1 MAAGAEAPGP
11 GGLNLPAAFHA
22 DCQRCAALCCV
33 APAFDAVQGFGFD
46 KAAHQA
52 CPHLQADH
60 RCGIHARLR
69 EQGFAGCTAYDCH
82 GAGPWVT
89 ALFGGV
95 EAPASA
101 ARLEAFMRL
110 RPLHELLML
119 LTLAQARA
127 GAHAEAV
134 AALRLELDALRE
146 AEEAGQAVFRAE
158 PWRARVHA
166 LLRQLAA

>member
-1 MAAGAEAPGP
+1 MALELDSFSP
-11 GGLNLPAAFHA
+11 

-46 KAAHQA
+46 KAAHTA

-60 RCGIHARLR
+60 RCGIHPHLR

-95 EAPASA
+95 HAPPST
-101 ARLEAFMRL
+101 ARLDAFMRL
-110 RPLHELLML
+110 RPLHELLLL

-127 GAHAEAV
+127 GERALAV
-134 AALRLELDALRE
+134 AALRLELDALRR
-146 AEEAGQAVFRAE
+146 AEESGQAVFRAE
-158 PWRARVHA
+158 PWRARVHG
-166 LLRQLAA
+166 LLRQLAG